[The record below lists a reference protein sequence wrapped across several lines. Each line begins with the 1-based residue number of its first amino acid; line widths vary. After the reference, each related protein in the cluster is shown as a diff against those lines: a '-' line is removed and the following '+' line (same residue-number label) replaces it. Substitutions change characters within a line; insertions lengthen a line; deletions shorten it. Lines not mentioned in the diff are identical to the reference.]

1 MLCALFTPLDA
12 VFGGITG
19 LVAMCFARW
28 CGSRFST
35 IMAPFALYV
44 FTGVMFEGRG
54 IGTWSA
60 MQMVNPL
67 QNVVTYRYQMV
78 TMYLCG
84 ECGGTRSYIHMAQ
97 KKGYS
102 MKEGNTD
109 KKRNVCGGQI

>member
-1 MLCALFTPLDA
+1 MFPRIFAEHPVCYALLFTLLDA

-60 MQMVNPL
+60 LQMVNPL

-78 TMYLCG
+78 TMYAAVSAAALVLI
-84 ECGGTRSYIHMAQ
+84 YIWHRRR
-97 KKGYS
+97 
-102 MKEGNTD
+102 D
-109 KKRNVCGGQI
+109 IL